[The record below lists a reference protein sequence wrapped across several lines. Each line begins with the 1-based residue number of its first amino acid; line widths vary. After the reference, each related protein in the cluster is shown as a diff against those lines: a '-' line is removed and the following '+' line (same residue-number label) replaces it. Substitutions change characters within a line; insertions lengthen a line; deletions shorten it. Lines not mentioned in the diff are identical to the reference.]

1 MKIALCQINPTVGAI
16 NQNKKSIF
24 DWYHRA
30 VDLGADLVV
39 FPELS
44 LIGYPPQDLL
54 LRNRFIENAKNA
66 LDEIAQKSTIPIIL
80 GNTMMED
87 NKLYNCAFFCEKG
100 EIISHYKKRLLPT
113 YDVFDE
119 ARYFTSGSEPCVVK
133 VSINGEN
140 VYLGLQICEDL
151 WDKNYSCDLVEEL
164 KAKGAEIIINLS
176 ASPYR
181 VDRLLDRCE
190 LIQSKASD
198 NRLSYV
204 YCNLVGAQDELI
216 FDGQSLAY
224 NENGELIAQ
233 GKAFE
238 EEILL
243 VDINNSQTIDLK
255 DSRREEKIYNA
266 LVLGVKDYFN
276 KTGHSEAVIG
286 LSGGIDSSLTACIA
300 VDALGIENVHGVS
313 MPSKFSSQHSKDDAK
328 LLSENLGV
336 DYRTISIESIV
347 SSFEESL
354 KASYNGSEPGVAEEN
369 IQARTRG
376 SIIMA
381 LSNKFNWLVLS
392 TGNKTELAMGYC
404 TLYGDMNGGLAV
416 ISDLSKTDVY
426 ALSRWV
432 NEKAGFDCIP
442 INSIEKPPSAE
453 LAPNQVDPFDYDVVS
468 PLVTALI
475 DNQKS
480 PSELI
485 KEGADPGLV
494 KDISNRIRI
503 NEYKRRQ
510 AAPGLRV
517 TSKAFGIGRRVPI
530 VNQRSEE
537 HTSELQSP
545 FYIFNIIG
553 FGPKTISS

>member
-119 ARYFTSGSEPCVVK
+119 ARYFTRGSEPCVVK

-510 AAPGLRV
+510 AAPGLKV
-517 TSKAFGIGRRVPI
+517 TSKAFGMGRRVPI
-530 VNQRSEE
+530 INQYD
-537 HTSELQSP
+537 EL
-545 FYIFNIIG
+545 
-553 FGPKTISS
+553 KHD

>member
-30 VDLGADLVV
+30 VDIGADLVV

-66 LDEIAQKSTIPIIL
+66 LDEIAKKSTIPIIL

-133 VSINGEN
+133 LSINGKN

-238 EEILL
+238 EEILM
-243 VDINNSQTIDLK
+243 VDIKNSQTIDLK

-266 LVLGVKDYFN
+266 LVLGVKDYFK
-276 KTGHSEAVIG
+276 KTGHTEAVIG

-468 PLVTALI
+468 PLVTAMI
-475 DNQKS
+475 EDEKS
-480 PSELI
+480 PTELI
-485 KEGADPGLV
+485 EGGADPELV
-494 KDISNRIRI
+494 KDISRRIRI

-530 VNQRSEE
+530 VNQFD
-537 HTSELQSP
+537 EL
-545 FYIFNIIG
+545 NND
-553 FGPKTISS
+553 

>member
-190 LIQSKASD
+190 LIQGKASD

-238 EEILL
+238 EEILM
-243 VDINNSQTIDLK
+243 VDIKNSQTIDLK

-510 AAPGLRV
+510 AAPGLKV
-517 TSKAFGIGRRVPI
+517 TSKAFGMGRRVPI
-530 VNQRSEE
+530 INQYD
-537 HTSELQSP
+537 EL
-545 FYIFNIIG
+545 
-553 FGPKTISS
+553 KHD

>member
-16 NQNKKSIF
+16 NQNKKNILDS
-24 DWYHRA
+24 YNRA
-30 VDLGADLVV
+30 LDSKADIVV
-39 FPELS
+39 FPELA

-54 LRNRFIENAKNA
+54 LRDRFIKNA
-66 LDEIAQKSTIPIIL
+66 NNALEEIAQKSSVPIIL
-80 GNTMMED
+80 GNTLSED
-87 NKLYNCAFFCEKG
+87 NKLYNCAFICENG
-100 EIISHYKKRLLPT
+100 EIVSHYKKRLLPT

-119 ARYFTSGSEPCVVK
+119 DRYFSAGNEHCIVEVPIEGKTTK
-133 VSINGEN
+133 I
-140 VYLGLQICEDL
+140 GLQICEDL
-151 WDKNYSCDLVEEL
+151 WDKNYSCDLAKEL
-164 KAKGAEIIINLS
+164 KELGAEIIINIS

-190 LIQSKASD
+190 LIEGKAKH
-198 NRLSYV
+198 NRIPYI

-224 NENGELIAQ
+224 NENGELVAQ

-238 EEILL
+238 EEIVM
-243 VDINNSQTIDLK
+243 VDLALNKPLDLNIIE
-255 DSRREEKIYNA
+255 REEKIYNA
-266 LVLGVKDYFN
+266 LVLGVKDYFK
-276 KTGHSEAVIG
+276 KTNHSEAVIG

-300 VDALGIENVHGVS
+300 VDALGKNNVYGVS
-313 MPSKFSSQHSKDDAK
+313 MPSKFSSEHSKDDAK
-328 LLSENLGV
+328 QLSKNLGI

-347 SSFEESL
+347 SSFEQSL
-354 KASYNGSEPGVAEEN
+354 KPSYNGSDVGVAEEN
-369 IQARTRG
+369 IQARARG

-426 ALSRWV
+426 ALSNWV
-432 NEKAGFDCIP
+432 NKNAGFERIP
-442 INSIEKPPSAE
+442 ISSIEKPPSAE
-453 LAPNQVDPFDYDVVS
+453 LRPDQVDPFDYNVVS
-468 PLVTALI
+468 PLVSSLI
-475 DNQKS
+475 DDEKS

-485 KEGADPGLV
+485 KEGVDPELV

-517 TSKAFGIGRRVPI
+517 TSKAFGMGRRVPI
-530 VNQRSEE
+530 INQYD
-537 HTSELQSP
+537 EL
-545 FYIFNIIG
+545 
-553 FGPKTISS
+553 KHD

>member
-16 NQNKKSIF
+16 NQNKTNILDS
-24 DWYHRA
+24 YNRA
-30 VDLGADLVV
+30 LDSKADIVV
-39 FPELS
+39 FPELA

-54 LRNRFIENAKNA
+54 LRDRFIKNA
-66 LDEIAQKSTIPIIL
+66 NNALEEIAQKSSVPIIL
-80 GNTMMED
+80 GNTLVED
-87 NKLYNCAFFCEKG
+87 NKLYNCAFICENG
-100 EIISHYKKRLLPT
+100 EIVSHYKKRLLPT

-119 ARYFTSGSEPCVVK
+119 DRYFSAGNEHCIVEVPLEGKNTK
-133 VSINGEN
+133 I
-140 VYLGLQICEDL
+140 GLQICEDL
-151 WDKNYSCDLVEEL
+151 WDKNYSCNLAKEL
-164 KAKGAEIIINLS
+164 KELGAEIIINIS

-190 LIQSKASD
+190 LIEGKAKHNSIP
-198 NRLSYV
+198 YI

-238 EEILL
+238 EEIVM
-243 VDINNSQTIDLK
+243 VDFALNKPLDLNIIE
-255 DSRREEKIYNA
+255 REEKIYNA
-266 LVLGVKDYFN
+266 LVLGVKDYFK
-276 KTGHSEAVIG
+276 KTNHSEAVIG
-286 LSGGIDSSLTACIA
+286 LSGGIDSSLTASIA
-300 VDALGIENVHGVS
+300 VDALGKDNVYGVS
-313 MPSKFSSQHSKDDAK
+313 MPSKFSSEHSKDDAK
-328 LLSENLGV
+328 QLSENLGI

-347 SSFEESL
+347 SSFEQSL
-354 KASYNGSEPGVAEEN
+354 KPSYNGSDVGVAEEN
-369 IQARTRG
+369 IQARARG

-426 ALSRWV
+426 ALSNWV
-432 NEKAGFDCIP
+432 NKNAGFERIP
-442 INSIEKPPSAE
+442 ISSIEKPPSAE
-453 LAPNQVDPFDYDVVS
+453 LRPDQVDPFDYNVVS
-468 PLVTALI
+468 PLVSSLI
-475 DNQKS
+475 DDEKS

-485 KEGADPGLV
+485 KEGVDPELV

-517 TSKAFGIGRRVPI
+517 TSKAFGMGRRVPI
-530 VNQRSEE
+530 INQYD
-537 HTSELQSP
+537 EL
-545 FYIFNIIG
+545 
-553 FGPKTISS
+553 KHD